1 MAVPVLCLA
10 IACEDVTGY
19 KDSPVD
25 GYVSPK
31 NFSVSGCK
39 STTRGLFEDET
50 IEYKAR
56 ENGLLRITHNNAIFN
71 CVPGRIYAELIE
83 KGQTFIIEEIE
94 EESNANCV
102 CLLPLHPGIRVG
114 SSVKVV

>member
-1 MAVPVLCLA
+1 MKRFLVKSRFFNAFLAASVLCLA
-10 IACEDVTGY
+10 TACEDVTGY

-25 GYVSPK
+25 GYVVPK

-56 ENGLLRITHNNAIFN
+56 ENGLLRIMVYYVSRTITLFSSA
-71 CVPGRIYAELIE
+71 
-83 KGQTFIIEEIE
+83 
-94 EESNANCV
+94 
-102 CLLPLHPGIRVG
+102 PLYGFMQ
-114 SSVKVV
+114 K

>member
-1 MAVPVLCLA
+1 MKIFLVKSRFFKTFMAVPVLCLA

-56 ENGLLRITHNNAIFN
+56 ENGLLRRMVYYVLRTITLFSSA
-71 CVPGRIYAELIE
+71 
-83 KGQTFIIEEIE
+83 
-94 EESNANCV
+94 
-102 CLLPLHPGIRVG
+102 PLYGFMQ
-114 SSVKVV
+114 K

>member
-1 MAVPVLCLA
+1 MKRILVKSRFFKTSMAVPVLCLA

-56 ENGLLRITHNNAIFN
+56 ENGLLRIRENLCGINRKRANVHHRRNRR
-71 CVPGRIYAELIE
+71 GIE
-83 KGQTFIIEEIE
+83 
-94 EESNANCV
+94 C
-102 CLLPLHPGIRVG
+102 
-114 SSVKVV
+114 